1 MALVNMDFFSY
12 YLGMDTPL
20 TVLLPERRGRK
31 PEPMPDKKYPVL
43 YLLHGHGD
51 DHTAWIRKSNVELL
65 TRDHDILVVMPMG
78 HRGFYVDGKSTLAYF
93 SYLTKELPVVVENLF
108 PASGRREDTYICGL
122 SMGGYGA
129 LELAMNCPQIY
140 GHAASM
146 SGALEPYEALGRV
159 NDVFSAPDFLENLD
173 RIFGSEEAFFGSRW
187 DLRFLAKKL
196 EKRQDVAPPQMYLCC
211 GTEDP
216 LYPIHEKMKSFFQEK
231 TRLSMGFDERP
242 GGHSW
247 EFWNEELALILEF
260 FGLIPSREA

>member
-1 MALVNMDFFSY
+1 MALVNMDFYSY

-65 TRDHDILVVMPMG
+65 TRDHEMIVVMPAA
-78 HRGFYVDGKSTLAYF
+78 HRGFYVDGKSTYRYF
-93 SYLTKELPVVVENLF
+93 SFLTEELPVVVGNLF
-108 PASGRREDTYICGL
+108 PASQRREDTYICGL

-129 LELAMNCPQIY
+129 LELAMHCPETY

-146 SGALEPYEALGRV
+146 SGALEPYKALRSV
-159 NDVFSAPDFLENLD
+159 NDLFSAPDFLENLE
-173 RIFGSEEAFFGSRW
+173 RIFGGEEETSGSRW
-187 DLRFLAKKL
+187 DLRFLAREL
-196 EKRQDVAPPQMYLCC
+196 EKRNDVPPPQMYVCC

-216 LYPIHEKMKSFFQEK
+216 LYPIHKKMRGFLEQE
-231 TRLSMGFDERP
+231 TRLDIRFDERP
-242 GGHSW
+242 GGHTW
-247 EFWNEELALILEF
+247 DFWNEELALILTY
-260 FGLIPSREA
+260 FGLVP